1 MKTRAFHQQ
10 SHLPY
15 PTRVHDA
22 LPSLAAVGELMKR
35 KKKKK
40 NAKKESVFQDAE
52 DHTPAPEVM
61 ERQVLSGDTPDQVR
75 KRQLGSLS

>member
-35 KKKKK
+35 KKRKKMQKK
-40 NAKKESVFQDAE
+40 NLFFKMQKTIRQQ
-52 DHTPAPEVM
+52 VM

>member
-1 MKTRAFHQQ
+1 MKTRALHQQ

-35 KKKKK
+35 KKRKKMQKK
-40 NAKKESVFQDAE
+40 NLFFKMQKTIRQQ
-52 DHTPAPEVM
+52 VM